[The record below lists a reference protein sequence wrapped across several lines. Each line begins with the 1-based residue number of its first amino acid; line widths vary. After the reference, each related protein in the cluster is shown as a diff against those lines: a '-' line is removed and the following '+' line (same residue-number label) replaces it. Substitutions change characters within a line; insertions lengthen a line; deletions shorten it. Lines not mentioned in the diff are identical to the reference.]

1 MFSRELDK
9 KENLIKD
16 LKHTPLEPIKNHQGI
31 RKWNDH
37 PGREK
42 VMGCPEIV
50 FGNCGRNEK
59 V

>member
-31 RKWNDH
+31 RK
-37 PGREK
+37 GRTVLIILCK
-42 VMGCPEIV
+42 VQILSERHRIPSTL
-50 FGNCGRNEK
+50 F
-59 V
+59 